1 MIHTHPR
8 SVRDVPDPPEPHR
21 AARRTSVL
29 TFLTALAEGGTER
42 QVMNLV
48 QHLDQR
54 RFAVRFACFHRSDG
68 YVAAVEALGAPIS
81 QYTIRRLYGVR
92 VVREQWRLSREIR
105 TEGVDIV
112 HAYNFYGNV
121 FAVPAARLAGAP
133 VVVASIRGMDDLLT
147 PWQRRAQRLVCRAAD
162 CVLTNAEAIQ
172 QRLVAR
178 GYDPRRIT
186 VIPNGIDVA
195 RFERRREAGLQF
207 RHELGLPPEA
217 PLVVLVTRL
226 VPGKGIPDFLE
237 AVRIVAAQ
245 VPDARFVVVGGGGLV
260 RDGRGGVRHY
270 SRDMEALAARL
281 GLQGRVVFTGMRS
294 DVPSVLSAATV
305 SVLPSLSEGLPN
317 AILESMAAGL
327 PVVATRVGGTPEAV
341 QDGVTGLLV
350 PPRDPAALVAALRA
364 VIEDRELAARLGQAA
379 KRRVTEWFSLERMV
393 RRTEQLYDWLLARAR
408 RPRSPAAWSELPMEE
423 HADDVRD
430 RRLR

>member
-1 MIHTHPR
+1 
-8 SVRDVPDPPEPHR
+8 
-21 AARRTSVL
+21 
-29 TFLTALAEGGTER
+29 
-42 QVMNLV
+42 
-48 QHLDQR
+48 
-54 RFAVRFACFHRSDG
+54 
-68 YVAAVEALGAPIS
+68 
-81 QYTIRRLYGVR
+81 
-92 VVREQWRLSREIR
+92 
-105 TEGVDIV
+105 
-112 HAYNFYGNV
+112 
-121 FAVPAARLAGAP
+121 
-133 VVVASIRGMDDLLT
+133 
-147 PWQRRAQRLVCRAAD
+147 
-162 CVLTNAEAIQ
+162 
-172 QRLVAR
+172 
-178 GYDPRRIT
+178 
-186 VIPNGIDVA
+186 
-195 RFERRREAGLQF
+195 
-207 RHELGLPPEA
+207 
-217 PLVVLVTRL
+217 
-226 VPGKGIPDFLE
+226 
-237 AVRIVAAQ
+237 
-245 VPDARFVVVGGGGLV
+245 
-260 RDGRGGVRHY
+260 
-270 SRDMEALAARL
+270 MEALAARL